1 MTADKESKSGA
12 KSGSRSESTNGAKN
26 GSAQSGVLDPLI
38 HESSRLVIVAVLSEA
53 EWLDFNFL
61 LTASGLTKGN
71 FSTHVARLVTAGY
84 VEEVKEFV
92 ERKPRTS
99 YRLTKTGRAAYR
111 RYQTTWRKLT
121 GGRIL

>member
-1 MTADKESKSGA
+1 MTADKEARSGA
-12 KSGSRSESTNGAKN
+12 KSELTNGAKN
-26 GSAQSGVLDPLI
+26 GAKNGAAPSGVLDPLI

-61 LTASGLTKGN
+61 LAASGLTKGN
-71 FSTHVARLVTAGY
+71 FSTHIARLVTAGY
-84 VEEVKEFV
+84 VEELKEFV